1 MFPRVLQKLFLVDAL
16 NESKNYQAVIT
27 SLARLFEKSIIN
39 VYIMLTSIDEF
50 IDEDLERFPSDV
62 RVRMA
67 KRAVL
72 RDIEAFVKASLA
84 NITSLRRLK
93 PSIKAG
99 IRTTLIF
106 GAHGM

>member
-1 MFPRVLQKLFLVDAL
+1 MFPRVLQKLFLIDAL

-27 SLARLFEKSIIN
+27 SLARLFEKSTIH

-50 IDEDLERFPSDV
+50 IDEDLERFP
-62 RVRMA
+62 
-67 KRAVL
+67 
-72 RDIEAFVKASLA
+72 
-84 NITSLRRLK
+84 
-93 PSIKAG
+93 IKAG